1 MSHRN
6 LLTFVSLAACVYA
19 APAKSD
25 RVDFD
30 RQIRPIFSDKCF
42 ACHGPDEKKRMA
54 NLRLDEKDGGAYQR
68 ITPGDPAHS
77 KLVERISAEKPGRRM
92 PPPGSGLSL
101 TKNQIDLI
109 VKWIEQG
116 AEWKTHWAYV
126 PPKRPD
132 APAVSNPGW
141 VRNPIDAFV
150 LARLDQE
157 GLKPAPE
164 ADRITLLRRVT
175 FDLTGLPPTPSD
187 IDAFLSDKSADA
199 YEKVVDRLLA
209 SPRYGERMAMP

>member
-1 MSHRN
+1 MFHRN
-6 LLTFVSLAACVYA
+6 LLIFVLFGACVFA

-30 RQIRPIFSDKCF
+30 RQIRPILSDKCF
-42 ACHGPDEKKRMA
+42 ACHGPDEKQRMA
-54 NLRLDEKDGGAYQR
+54 NLRLDEKDGGAFADHGSYR
-68 ITPGDPAHS
+68 LITPGDPAHS
-77 KLVERISAEKPGRRM
+77 RLVERINADKPARRM

-101 TKNQIDLI
+101 TKEQIDLI

-132 APAVSNPGW
+132 VPTVSNPSW

-157 GLKPAPE
+157 GLKPSPE
-164 ADRITLLRRVT
+164 ADRVTLLRRVT
-175 FDLTGLPPTPSD
+175 FDLTGLPPTPAEL
-187 IDAFLSDKSADA
+187 DAFLADKSPDA
-199 YEKVVDRLLA
+199 YEKAVDRL
-209 SPRYGERMAMP
+209 